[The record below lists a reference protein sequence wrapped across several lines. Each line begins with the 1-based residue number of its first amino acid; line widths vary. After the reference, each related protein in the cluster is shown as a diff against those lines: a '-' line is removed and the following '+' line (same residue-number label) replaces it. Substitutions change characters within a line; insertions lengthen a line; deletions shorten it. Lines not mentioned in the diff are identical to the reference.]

1 MSDTPKHTPK
11 PWEWEGTQ
19 TLWGGNP
26 RAIVIEATV
35 DGDDYGE
42 HYGVIAHHWD
52 DGVAGANR
60 ALIKAAPE
68 LLEALEKIARIYED
82 PEPTSMHDLTFR
94 AYDMR
99 CIARAAIAKAKP

>member
-1 MSDTPKHTPK
+1 MSENRKHT
-11 PWEWEGTQ
+11 
-19 TLWGGNP
+19 
-26 RAIVIEATV
+26 
-35 DGDDYGE
+35 DGDWQAERSQGAGGYFEWFVRRDGDA
-42 HYGVIAHHWD
+42 VAIASD
-52 DGVAGANR
+52 ITDPETGQPSEAN
-60 ALIKAAPE
+60 AVLMAAAPR